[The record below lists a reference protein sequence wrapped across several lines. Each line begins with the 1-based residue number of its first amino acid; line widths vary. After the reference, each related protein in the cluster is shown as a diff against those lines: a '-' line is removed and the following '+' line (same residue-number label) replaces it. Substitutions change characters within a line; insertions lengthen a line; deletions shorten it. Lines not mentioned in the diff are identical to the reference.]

1 MKESGEGSTGASLNN
16 NFDCDQDINDNNFNF
31 IKNSKAFKSNLNL
44 KKKNGDRHEHNQI
57 MEVILEESELED

>member
-1 MKESGEGSTGASLNN
+1 MQESVEGSTGTSLNN

-31 IKNSKAFKSNLNL
+31 IKNSKAFKSNLNVNRNY
-44 KKKNGDRHEHNQI
+44 KTGNNKI

>member
-1 MKESGEGSTGASLNN
+1 MQESVEGSTGTSLNN

-31 IKNSKAFKSNLNL
+31 IKNSKAFKSNLNVNRND
-44 KKKNGDRHEHNQI
+44 KTGNNKI